1 MKKPFPLNF
10 PAAIAAALIAL
21 LVAVAAGCG
30 DESDGSGEATTAA
43 ASEQVEDA
51 AQLAMIRAHQIAS
64 LRLYEKGQI
73 ARAAKHAGHPAEEIF
88 FALSRTLRSK
98 DAALTADLRE
108 ALGRSTDLVL
118 ASAPLAEVEASF
130 EQAWQVL
137 DRAEA
142 SLVPD
147 DVRGTATFR
156 AQTIASLLGTVG
168 GEYAEAVDGGRVAEE
183 IEYQDAWGALTVA
196 GSRFSAVRGELADR
210 AAGIAT
216 HLADLRGKLP
226 GVESPPRPAGPEKV
240 QRSVDAAVDELN
252 EVAG

>member
-1 MKKPFPLNF
+1 MKRPIALNF
-10 PAAIAAALIAL
+10 PAAIAMALIAL

-30 DESDGSGEATTAA
+30 NESRGEAT
-43 ASEQVEDA
+43 SEQVEDA

-108 ALGRSTDLVL
+108 TLGRSKDLVL

-130 EQAWQVL
+130 EQGWGVL

-147 DVRGTATFR
+147 DVRGTVTFS

-168 GEYAEAVDGGRVAEE
+168 GEYAEAVDGGKVAEE

-196 GSRFSAVRGELADR
+196 GSRFSAVRDELPDR
-210 AAGIAT
+210 AGAVAAQ
-216 HLADLRGKLP
+216 LADLRRQLP
-226 GVESPPRPAGPEKV
+226 AVESPARPASPEKV
-240 QRSVDAAVDELN
+240 QRSVDAAVEELN
-252 EVAG
+252 EVADG